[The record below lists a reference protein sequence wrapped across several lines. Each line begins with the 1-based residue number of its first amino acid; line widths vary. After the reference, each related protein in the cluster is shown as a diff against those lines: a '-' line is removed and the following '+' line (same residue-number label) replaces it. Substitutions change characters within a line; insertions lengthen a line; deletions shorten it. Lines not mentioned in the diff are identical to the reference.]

1 MRARDD
7 VISSDTYVHCAW
19 TERVVIHWGCVKCVR
34 VRWGMG
40 QAKGAGVGVSP
51 TRLVQ
56 YLYVFAYIHTFTHS
70 HIVDTARTP
79 RFLAFLVVFVQ
90 GRKGLRVTV
99 SRGGRSRNL
108 RRGKEPEPA
117 KGKEPHNR
125 TKHTST

>member
-1 MRARDD
+1 
-7 VISSDTYVHCAW
+7 
-19 TERVVIHWGCVKCVR
+19 
-34 VRWGMG
+34 MG

-51 TRLVQ
+51 TRLEQ

-117 KGKEPHNR
+117 KGKEPHN
-125 TKHTST
+125 HTYIHLIRHQAPGTRHGTPAGSGQQLDVSSIRFDGM